1 MLRQIIEIDE
11 ELCNGCGDCV
21 TACAEGAIQL
31 IDGKARLINEIFCD
45 GLGACVGDCPVN
57 AITVSEKDVPAY
69 DEKLTILNLIPKG
82 RNTVIAH
89 LKHLKDHRMKTYV
102 HQALDVLHEK
112 GIDITPA
119 DIHGQGGCPSCQT
132 KVMDKKESLDKMNA
146 DILKAGAHDIESQ
159 PESRQA
165 VIKPAVK
172 LRQWPIQMHLV
183 SPYAPYFENADVLL
197 AADCVPLAYSNFHTE
212 ILGEMAFAL
221 ACPKLDSNKDAYLNK
236 LIAMITESNIKSL
249 TVAIMEVPC
258 CSGLVQLAKQ
268 AIQISGVDLPLH
280 IRMVK
285 ISGELVEIQ

>member
-21 TACAEGAIQL
+21 AACAEGAIQL

-69 DEKLTILNLIPKG
+69 DEKMTILNLIPKG
-82 RNTVIAH
+82 RNTLIAH
-89 LKHLKDHRMKTYV
+89 LKHLKDHGMKKYV
-102 HQALDVLHEK
+102 HEALDVLHAQ

-132 KVMDKKESLDKMNA
+132 KTIETRHDA
-146 DILKAGAHDIESQ
+146 DIPIAGVQNAGVQNLEPLHDENK
-159 PESRQA
+159 P
-165 VIKPAVK
+165 VIK
-172 LRQWPIQMHLV
+172 LRQWPIQLHLL

-212 ILGEMAFAL
+212 ILGEKAFAL

-236 LIAMITESNIKSL
+236 LVTMITESNVRSI

-280 IRMVK
+280 ILMIK
-285 ISGELVEIQ
+285 ISGELVNLQ